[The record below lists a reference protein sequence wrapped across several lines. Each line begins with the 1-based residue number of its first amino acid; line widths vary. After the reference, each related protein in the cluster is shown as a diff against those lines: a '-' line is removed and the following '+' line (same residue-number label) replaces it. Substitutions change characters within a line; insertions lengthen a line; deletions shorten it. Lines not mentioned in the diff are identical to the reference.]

1 MKGNVKIPHILL
13 SCLTGFATSNERS
26 SKKTQ
31 ITNNVYKLWKKTTRR
46 ETKETGNPA
55 ALLNS
60 SRMS

>member
-31 ITNNVYKLWKKTTRR
+31 ITNNVYKLWKKLHAVKLRKQATQ
-46 ETKETGNPA
+46 
-55 ALLNS
+55 LHF
-60 SRMS
+60 